1 MMMWVLTVY
10 CKYQHDI
17 ISNTT
22 AVRCKHCCKNGY
34 YIDLIPFMQYM
45 KLKWY
50 KFSSTQIPAIMN
62 RLKHIW
68 IMFPSLVDVQN
79 YRAFI

>member
-34 YIDLIPFMQYM
+34 YIDLILFMQYM

-50 KFSSTQIPAIMN
+50 TFSSTQIPAIMN
-62 RLKHIW
+62 RLETHLDNV
-68 IMFPSLVDVQN
+68 SL
-79 YRAFI
+79 FG

>member
-1 MMMWVLTVY
+1 
-10 CKYQHDI
+10 
-17 ISNTT
+17 
-22 AVRCKHCCKNGY
+22 
-34 YIDLIPFMQYM
+34 M